1 MLTSNLRG
9 TARTDVSSQRRY
21 ACRGALATPDAGTER
36 TRIVGELGLS
46 QVAQQWVNVTLIWIG
61 FGTLAGLLARS
72 LIPGREPAGAV
83 GTVMIGIVGSVVG
96 PLALCYLLKREDFN
110 PIGPLGF
117 LAAVGGAL
125 TCLLLYRVL
134 VTLIPVEPRED
145 LEE

>member
-46 QVAQQWVNVTLIWIG
+46 QAAQQWVNVTLIWIG
-61 FGTLAGLLARS
+61 FGTLAGL
-72 LIPGREPAGAV
+72 
-83 GTVMIGIVGSVVG
+83 GIVGSVVG